1 MTSPAEALALFEQAG
16 ELDEAGSEVEAIP
29 RYREAL
35 TAGLVDPER
44 SRAVVQLASSLRVV
58 GELDEALALLTPDGD
73 ADPALDPALAA
84 SVAAFR
90 ALVLHDLGRHAEA
103 LAGALGALAPSLPAY
118 RISVAAYAEALPI
131 DRVVVGFANV
141 GTLEVVPGQ
150 RDALVGIL
158 TRRNDALRSI
168 GCLAYEVGIDESAPD
183 TVFVSEL
190 WASAVAHRASLE
202 LPAVRAAIAEAM
214 PLLTGVMGGFR
225 FTVEGSP
232 LRSTV

>member
-16 ELDEAGSEVEAIP
+16 ELDEAGREVEAIP

-131 DRVVVGFANV
+131 DRAVGFANV
-141 GTLEVVPGQ
+141 GTLEAVPGQ
-150 RDALVGIL
+150 RDALVDIL

-168 GCLAYEVGIDESAPD
+168 GCLAYEVGIDDSAPD

-190 WASAVAHRASLE
+190 WASADAHRASLE

-232 LRSTV
+232 LRSTE